1 MEWLVKELKPRVDAE
16 FRTMPDRE
24 HTIIAGSSMG
34 GLMSLYAATA
44 YNRYFSRAACLSPSL
59 WTNPEKLL
67 ELVGRTKTAPDT
79 TIYMDYGSEELVNH
93 PSQKEALMDMSQL
106 LLKKNINLA
115 FRIIPGGNHSEASWE
130 KQIPIFM
137 DCLGL

>member
-1 MEWLVKELKPRVDAE
+1 MDWLVKELKPAVDAA

-34 GLMSLYAATA
+34 GLMSLYAATV
-44 YNRYFSRAACLSPSL
+44 YNKYFSRAACLSPSL
-59 WTNPEKLL
+59 WTDPEKLL
-67 ELVGRTKTAPDT
+67 QMVGKAKVAEDT
-79 TIYMDYGSEELVNH
+79 CIYMDYGSEEMDNH
-93 PSQKEALMDMSQL
+93 PANKQALMDMSRL
-106 LLKKNINLA
+106 LLEKDINLA
-115 FRIIPGGNHSEASWE
+115 FRIIPKGNHSEASWE